1 MAILHTIC
9 MFCSLERYLELDL
22 IRKNLPVGFTSHGT
36 VSPTTAIGVLFFS
49 PFYAVRHII
58 TFYNTTIRIPRSIS
72 ILMRSKHSLPV
83 HYPLL
88 A

>member
-22 IRKNLPVGFTSHGT
+22 IRKDLPVGFTSHGT
-36 VSPTTAIGVLFFS
+36 VFQNNF
-49 PFYAVRHII
+49 
-58 TFYNTTIRIPRSIS
+58 
-72 ILMRSKHSLPV
+72 LPV

-88 A
+88 V